1 MRRRCSK
8 RCKCV
13 CTCSLFSPKQPPM
26 ADVTPMPLLPQ
37 RLLINT
43 QPISFTLTSLTHPRP
58 LSQSQTVWVSVRLD
72 CVSQIAGDLF
82 SGDPLKLEGI
92 FWRHCLDKSVDDTR
106 EAFFW
111 TCQLLPFC
119 KLCLLRPKPIW
130 QLYRGYWGGERARC
144 QVLLT
149 NVSLRWG
156 HTSNKQAGCKWKTYS
171 LLAKKTFPSHP
182 PPSPDSWGI
191 ETGVNWRRASSPCC
205 CINDPYLLITTVADA
220 HRLIDVSIWICSVNI
235 LHPISV
241 LKTPIW
247 RSRRLNR
254 NFAAQERQRQVP
266 APLSPVL
273 PPFLPRRLPFSFQN
287 VPSHLLFRLFFH
299 SCLHLGRPWPLFCPL
314 LFSFLPGNEN

>member
-111 TCQLLPFC
+111 TRQLLPGFC

-130 QLYRGYWGGERARC
+130 QLYCGYWGGARFC
-144 QVLLT
+144 WPMCHWDEATQA
-149 NVSLRWG
+149 
-156 HTSNKQAGCKWKTYS
+156 TSKQAANEKHTHR
-171 LLAKKTFPSHP
+171 LRRRHSHHIL

-191 ETGVNWRRASSPCC
+191 ETGVNWRRASSP
-205 CINDPYLLITTVADA
+205 LI
-220 HRLIDVSIWICSVNI
+220 H
-235 LHPISV
+235 IS
-241 LKTPIW
+241 W
-247 RSRRLNR
+247 
-254 NFAAQERQRQVP
+254 
-266 APLSPVL
+266 
-273 PPFLPRRLPFSFQN
+273 
-287 VPSHLLFRLFFH
+287 
-299 SCLHLGRPWPLFCPL
+299 
-314 LFSFLPGNEN
+314 

>member
-111 TCQLLPFC
+111 TRQLLPGFC

-130 QLYRGYWGGERARC
+130 QLYRGYWDGARFC
-144 QVLLT
+144 WPMCHWDEATQA
-149 NVSLRWG
+149 
-156 HTSNKQAGCKWKTYS
+156 TSKQAANEKHTHC
-171 LLAKKTFPSHP
+171 LRRRHSHHIL
-182 PPSPDSWGI
+182 PSP
-191 ETGVNWRRASSPCC
+191 
-205 CINDPYLLITTVADA
+205 L
-220 HRLIDVSIWICSVNI
+220 
-235 LHPISV
+235 
-241 LKTPIW
+241 TP
-247 RSRRLNR
+247 
-254 NFAAQERQRQVP
+254 E
-266 APLSPVL
+266 
-273 PPFLPRRLPFSFQN
+273 
-287 VPSHLLFRLFFH
+287 
-299 SCLHLGRPWPLFCPL
+299 G
-314 LFSFLPGNEN
+314 